1 MKRYVKEMI
10 SDFRKDYEKKC
21 KENPDFLPAG
31 FIRQMNTIEAHCKLG
46 LLTDRDACS
55 TILEVWYQL
64 DKWIS
69 QNKGE
74 SAIKL

>member
-21 KENPDFLPAG
+21 KENPKLLPAG
-31 FIRQMNTIEAHCKLG
+31 FLREMRNAESAYANG
-46 LLTDRDACS
+46 MLTERDFVKAI
-55 TILEVWYQL
+55 ILVWDAL
-64 DKWIS
+64 DEWIS